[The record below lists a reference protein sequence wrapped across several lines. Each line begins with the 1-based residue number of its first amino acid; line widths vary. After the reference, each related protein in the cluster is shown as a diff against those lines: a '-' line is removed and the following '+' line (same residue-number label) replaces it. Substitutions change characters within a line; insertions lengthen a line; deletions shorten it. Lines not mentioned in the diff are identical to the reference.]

1 MIYYAWVY
9 LPLHVIFCLT
19 TTIHIHQNLTSSI
32 KSTTSSYLS
41 NVVLIFTFFALQ
53 LLTLVTL
60 RRITAPLEYRMSI
73 RNRKRLPNDYYD
85 DSVDEVI
92 KQDFTKDSMVYPPLS
107 NYTFDPSSYTFLNVQ
122 TRDASNSIQEFLRK
136 TDAILFHAFLY
147 GL

>member
-1 MIYYAWVY
+1 MKYTKQKHFMLQITFTRWCNWSFGKRFCISRSDTKFLFNNAWVY
-9 LPLHVIFCLT
+9 PALHVIFCLT

-41 NVVLIFTFFALQ
+41 NVVLIFIFFALQ

-60 RRITAPLEYRMSI
+60 RRITTLLEYRMSI

-92 KQDFTKDSMVYPPLS
+92 KQDFTKDSMVYPP
-107 NYTFDPSSYTFLNVQ
+107 F
-122 TRDASNSIQEFLRK
+122 K
-136 TDAILFHAFLY
+136 
-147 GL
+147 